1 MKSIAFQW
9 QGETVTG
16 SLGTKVTKQALY
28 GYAKRIVEK
37 DAQVL
42 RKGYLSPEGQILE
55 RQDIDYAKVDPQGSV
70 VDEVM
75 TEVEGQPATLF
86 PSAFDQENPLTP
98 VPLEQ
103 LVGFNTVDVYPIAG
117 LSLPAGLYQT
127 EFSYRKSYA
136 PREALLLVKAE
147 SDTGFLLVGE
157 RKNTPFVG
165 LQVIYDFFD
174 AEGDE
179 GDEEDDL
186 DFAMI

>member
-16 SLGTKVTKQALY
+16 NFGTKVTKQGLY

-42 RKGYLSPEGQILE
+42 KKGYLSPEGQILE
-55 RQDIDYAKVDPQGSV
+55 RQEIDYAKVDPEGSV
-70 VDEVM
+70 VDEVS
-75 TEVEGQPATLF
+75 TEIDGQPATLL

-98 VPLEQ
+98 IPLEE
-103 LVGFNTVDVYPIAG
+103 LVGFNTADVYPIVG
-117 LSLPAGLYQT
+117 LSLPEGLYQT
-127 EFSYRKSYA
+127 EFSYRKSYS
-136 PREALLLVKAE
+136 PREALLLIKTD

-174 AEGDE
+174 AEGEEED
-179 GDEEDDL
+179 EDDL